1 VKKAFLRSIQAVSA
15 TIVATLALTP
25 THANAQL
32 TLIAKG
38 TLTSSRVGSY
48 KDLSG
53 LNYTLENGVP
63 ANLLGGIGS
72 GITYVTG
79 NTFLA
84 VPDRGPNAI
93 PYNSAIDDTS
103 SYIPR
108 FQTIEMKLE
117 PNSDPSSSLPFSLTP
132 QLKATTLLRSFF
144 PLVYG
149 DGKAFNVPNGAPKLN
164 GFFRFFF
171 SGRSDNFDPK
181 HDSGDPFDARFD
193 PESIR
198 VSNDGLTVFISDE
211 YGPYIHQFLR
221 LTGERIRSYRLPD
234 ELFVETPGTTTTVET
249 NNNSRGRTPNKG
261 MEGLAITPDGR
272 TLVGIMQNAL
282 LQDNAAAP
290 KLLRIFTVDVI
301 SGVTKHE
308 YAYLLTTGTG
318 VSEIT
323 ALNDHEFIVDERDG
337 KGLGDNSTAK
347 VKQLFKIDLQGAT
360 DVKGLD
366 GPAASTVAVTKTPF
380 LDIVSKL
387 IAANVGFDAT
397 NIPAKIEGVTFGP
410 DVELNGKKLHTLWI
424 ANDNDFQQDN
434 NGPTIFSPGINP
446 NQFFVFGF
454 TDTDLVGSQLVP
466 QKHPFFFDF

>member
-1 VKKAFLRSIQAVSA
+1 VKKVFLR
-15 TIVATLALTP
+15 TILTTTAALALT
-25 THANAQL
+25 TTNTQAQI

-38 TLTSSRVGSY
+38 TLTGSRGGANT
-48 KDLSG
+48 DLSG
-53 LNYTLENGVP
+53 LNYKLENGVP
-63 ANLLGGIGS
+63 ANLLGGLGS
-72 GITYVTG
+72 GITYMTD

-84 VPDRGPNAI
+84 VPDRGPNAV
-93 PYNSAIDDTS
+93 PYNSDIDDTA

-117 PNSDPSSSLPFSLTP
+117 PNSDPAASLPFTLTP
-132 QLKATTLLRSFF
+132 QLKSTTLLRAFF

-149 DGKAFNVPNGAPKLN
+149 DGTAFHVPNGAPSPN
-164 GFFRFFF
+164 GPFRFYF
-171 SGRSDNFDPK
+171 SGRSDNFDP
-181 HDSGDPFDARFD
+181 HHNSADPFDARLD

-198 VSNDGLTVFISDE
+198 VSNEGVTVFISDE

-221 LTGERIRSYRLPD
+221 LTGERIRTYQLPD
-234 ELFVETPGTTTTVET
+234 ELYVNVPGPTTVVETA
-249 NNNSRGRTPNKG
+249 NNIKGRVPNKG

-272 TLVGIMQNAL
+272 SLVGIMQAAL
-282 LQDNAAAP
+282 LQDASAAP
-290 KLLRIFTVDVI
+290 KLLRIFVVDVI

-308 YAYLLTTGTG
+308 YAYLLTTGSG

-337 KGLGDNSTAK
+337 KGLGDGSTAK

-360 DVKGLD
+360 DIKGLD
-366 GPAASTVAVTKTPF
+366 GPAASTVAVTKVPF
-380 LDIVSKL
+380 LDIVQKL
-387 IAANVGFDAT
+387 KDAGIGFTGD

-424 ANDNDFQQDN
+424 ANDNDFLQDN
-434 NGPTIFSPGINP
+434 NGPNITSPGINP

-454 TDTDLVGSQLVP
+454 TDADLEGSQFVP
-466 QKHPFFFDF
+466 QKHPFFFNF

>member
-1 VKKAFLRSIQAVSA
+1 M
-15 TIVATLALTP
+15 
-25 THANAQL
+25 
-32 TLIAKG
+32 
-38 TLTSSRVGSY
+38 
-48 KDLSG
+48 
-53 LNYTLENGVP
+53 
-63 ANLLGGIGS
+63 
-72 GITYVTG
+72 TG

-93 PYNSAIDDTS
+93 PYNDAIDNTA

-117 PNSDPSSSLPFSLTP
+117 PNTDPSSSLPFTLTP

-149 DGKAFNVPNGAPKLN
+149 DGKTFNVPDGAPKPN
-164 GFFRFFF
+164 GLFRFFF

-181 HDSGDPFDARFD
+181 HDSGDPFDARLD

-221 LTGERIRSYRLPD
+221 LTGERIRTYRLPD
-234 ELFVETPGTTTTVET
+234 ELFVDTPGTTTAVET
-249 NNNSRGRTPNKG
+249 ANNTKGRTPNKG

-282 LQDNAAAP
+282 LQDTAAAP
-290 KLLRIFTVDVI
+290 NLLRIFTVDVI

-308 YAYLLTTGTG
+308 YAYLLTTGSG

-337 KGLGDNSTAK
+337 KGLGDNSKAK

-360 DVKGLD
+360 DIKGLD
-366 GPAASTVAVTKTPF
+366 GPAASLLAVPKTSF
-380 LDIVSKL
+380 LDIVAKL
-387 IAANVGFDAT
+387 ISANVGFSAT

-410 DVELNGKKLHTLWI
+410 DVTLNGAKLHTLWI
-424 ANDNDFQQDN
+424 ANDNDFRQDN
-434 NGPTIFSPGINP
+434 NGPDVVSPGINP

-454 TDTDLVGSQLVP
+454 TDADLDGSQFVP
-466 QKHPFFFDF
+466 QKHPLLFDF

>member
-1 VKKAFLRSIQAVSA
+1 MKKVFLRSILTA
-15 TIVATLALTP
+15 TAALTL
-25 THANAQL
+25 TATYTQAQI

-38 TLTSSRVGSY
+38 TLTSSRAGAY

-53 LNYTLENGVP
+53 LTYTLENGVA
-63 ANLLGGIGS
+63 ANLLGGLGS
-72 GITYVTG
+72 GITYMTG

-84 VPDRGPNAI
+84 VPDRGPNAV
-93 PYNSAIDDTS
+93 PYNPDIDDTA

-108 FQTIEMKLE
+108 FHTIEMKLE
-117 PNSDPSSSLPFSLTP
+117 PTTDPTSTLPFTLTP

-149 DGKAFNVPNGAPKLN
+149 DGKAFNVPNGAPEPN
-164 GFFRFFF
+164 GLFRFFF

-181 HDSGDPFDARFD
+181 HDSGDPFDARLD

-198 VSNDGLTVFISDE
+198 VSSDGLTVFISDE

-221 LTGERIRSYRLPD
+221 LTGERIRTYRLPD
-234 ELFVETPGTTTTVET
+234 ELFVHIPGTTTAVET
-249 NNNSRGRTPNKG
+249 ANNTKGRTPNKG

-323 ALNDHEFIVDERDG
+323 ALNEHEFIVDERDG
-337 KGLGDNSTAK
+337 KGLGDGSTAK
-347 VKQLFKIDLQGAT
+347 VKQLFRIDLQGAT
-360 DVKGLD
+360 DIKGLD
-366 GPAASTVAVTKTPF
+366 GPAASTVAVHKTPF
-380 LDIVSKL
+380 LDIVTTL
-387 IAANVGFDAT
+387 IAAKVGFDAT
-397 NIPAKIEGVTFGP
+397 NIPAKIEGITFGP

-424 ANDNDFQQDN
+424 ANDNDFLQDM
-434 NGPTIFSPGINP
+434 NGPKITSPGINP

-454 TDTDLVGSQLVP
+454 TDADLGGSQFVP